1 MTGVEFDKIFDRK
14 MREAYTGFYSPVQV
28 KPALY
33 KDALVSRIGDIYKNL
48 NEQQEY
54 DKLQNI
60 IATNAVYPLTNSA
73 IDIADIDKY
82 FHLLAFK
89 ATCNDTAFDGTGV
102 KYTAPNII
110 KTPILTSLRT
120 GDAVIILGN
129 MYYAKQIGITTTYN
143 LYEDEAM
150 TLEANFGNV
159 ATGTQLLRV
168 VSYYG
173 RTLHVSDRKIGQ
185 WGKPTI
191 YIPKAEIADG
201 KIKVYPIATSII
213 IDYIKYP
220 VVFINPTDNVIDL
233 ELTYPYN
240 FLIEIADKA
249 VEMMA
254 KETHD
259 YGRYN
264 IQAQQNMRETN
275 SQII

>member
-33 KDALVSRIGDIYKNL
+33 KEALIARIQETYKNL

-54 DKLQNI
+54 DKLQNL
-60 IATNAVYPLTNSA
+60 IATNAAYPLTNSA
-73 IDIADIDKY
+73 IDIVDIDNY

-89 ATCNDTAFDGTGV
+89 AVCIDNDFDGTGV
-102 KYTAPNII
+102 KFTAPSTIT
-110 KTPILTSLRT
+110 TPVLTALRT
-120 GDAVIILGN
+120 GEIVVILGN
-129 MYYAKQIGITTTYN
+129 TYYAKQKGTTTTYT
-143 LYEDEAM
+143 LYDDEAM
-150 TLEANFGNV
+150 TLAANFGVV
-159 ATGTQLLRV
+159 ANGTPIVRV

-201 KIKVYPIATSII
+201 KIKVYPSATQII
-213 IDYIKYP
+213 VDYIKAP
-220 VVFINPTDNVIDL
+220 VVFINPTDNVVDL
-233 ELTYPYN
+233 ELSYPYN
-240 FLIEIADKA
+240 FLMDVADKA

-264 IQAQQNMRETN
+264 VQAQQNMRETN